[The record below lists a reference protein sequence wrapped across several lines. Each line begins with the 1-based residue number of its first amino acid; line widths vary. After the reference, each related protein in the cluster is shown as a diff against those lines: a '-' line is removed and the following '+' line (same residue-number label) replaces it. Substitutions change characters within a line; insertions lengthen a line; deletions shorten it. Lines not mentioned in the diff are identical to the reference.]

1 MSTEEVAWKLVEFCR
16 KGEWLEAVG
25 TLYADDIVS
34 VEAQPLGD
42 MPAEM
47 RGLEAVRGKAKWFME
62 TSEIHMC
69 TVSDPFVAR
78 DTFAVRYDLDVTDK
92 VSKMRAP
99 MSEVAIYKVRDGKV
113 VREEFLPVAEKK
125 S

>member
-16 KGEWLEAVG
+16 EGEWIKAVS

-34 VEAQPLGD
+34 VEAEPIGE

-47 RGLEAVRGKAKWFME
+47 RGLEAVLGKAKWFME
-62 TSEIHMC
+62 SNEIHMC
-69 TVSDPFVAR
+69 KVGDPFVAR
-78 DTFAVRYDLDVTDK
+78 DTFVVQYDLDVTDK
-92 VSKMRAP
+92 ASQQRAE
-99 MSEVAIYKVRDGKV
+99 MSEVAIYTVREGKV
-113 VREEFLPVAEKK
+113 AREEFLPAAEKK